1 VRRTLLVLLSAST
14 LACASAK
21 LAVHDVAAVAKAPTV
36 RGLAVTA
43 AATGAALLLDDEI
56 ARAARSNNT
65 PALDSF
71 AKNIETFGGGG
82 SDKVIAGFLLY
93 GVAAND
99 SRARA
104 TAFDA
109 IISSVIASKA
119 ITPALKEISGRTRPN
134 GEGDASFPSNH
145 ATQAFAL
152 ASVIGSH
159 YPRLRWLAYGV
170 AGGVG
175 FARVYHDAHFTSDV
189 IAGAAIG
196 AFVGH
201 AVAKANRSERAKWTI
216 VPVAG
221 GGQRGLL
228 VMLTQ

>member
-1 VRRTLLVLLSAST
+1 MV
-14 LACASAK
+14 ACASAK

-43 AATGAALLLDDEI
+43 AATGAALLVDDEI
-56 ARAARSNNT
+56 ARVARSNRA
-65 PALDSF
+65 PAMDSF
-71 AKNIETFGGGG
+71 AKNVETFGGGG

-93 GVAAND
+93 GLAAND
-99 SRARA
+99 ARARA

-109 IISSVIASKA
+109 VISSVIASKA
-119 ITPALKEISGRTRPN
+119 ITPALKEIAGRTRPN
-134 GEGDASFPSNH
+134 GGDQSFPSNH
-145 ATQAFAL
+145 ATQAFAV

-159 YPRLRWLAYGV
+159 YPRARWLAYGV

-175 FARVYHDAHFTSDV
+175 FARVYHDAHYTSDV
-189 IAGAAIG
+189 VAGAAIG

-201 AVAKANRSERAKWTI
+201 AVAKANRNERARWTV

-221 GGQRGLL
+221 GGRRGLV
-228 VMLTQ
+228 VMLTR